1 MKRIRTAVIGCGKVG
16 HFHAQAYR
24 RIAKSELTACCA
36 ATRSPRAE
44 GFAKQYDIPHFDL
57 DDIQW
62 DNSAADYGVKRP
74 PDERAALLQEILSRP
89 DWIIEGVYH
98 KWVRQSFEDADLI
111 YVLDMPRRVYK
122 TRIILRS
129 IRRKL
134 GLEPGKRET
143 LKSVC
148 DLLSWTDTF
157 QSRNLAEI
165 RDMLRPYGGKVVWLR
180 GRREVQK
187 IIGA

>member
-1 MKRIRTAVIGCGKVG
+1 MKIHIIGCSGSGKTYLARALSG
-16 HFHAQAYR
+16 
-24 RIAKSELTACCA
+24 K
-36 ATRSPRAE
+36 TR
-44 GFAKQYDIPHFDL
+44 IPHFDL
-57 DDIQW
+57 DDLQW
-62 DNSAADYGVKRP
+62 DNRAQGYGVKRP
-74 PDERAALLQEILSRP
+74 PEERNALLREILARP

-98 KWVRQSFEDADLI
+98 RWVRQSFEDADII

-165 RDMLRPYGGKVVWLR
+165 RDMLCPYGDKVVWLR
-180 GRREVQK
+180 SKREVQRV
-187 IIGA
+187 IDGAQRPAN

>member
-1 MKRIRTAVIGCGKVG
+1 MKIHIIGCSGSGKSYL
-16 HFHAQAYR
+16 A
-24 RIAKSELTACCA
+24 
-36 ATRSPRAE
+36 RALSQ
-44 GFAKQYDIPHFDL
+44 KYDIPHFDL
-57 DDIQW
+57 DDLQW
-62 DNSAADYGVKRP
+62 DNGAQSYGVKRP
-74 PDERAALLQEILSRP
+74 PEERSALLQEILAKP

-111 YVLDMPRRVYK
+111 YVLDMPKRVYK

-143 LKSVC
+143 LQSIRN
-148 DLLSWTDTF
+148 LLKWTDTF
-157 QSRNLAEI
+157 QSRNLGEI

-180 GRREVQK
+180 SKQEVRR
-187 IIGA
+187 IIRA